1 VPIRDRVAGDLPG
14 CVEVLRRVHERSGY
28 PSRWPAD
35 PARWLAPDNEVGA
48 WVTEYDGQIAGHV
61 GLVHGLPKLR
71 VPGYR
76 NEDLGG
82 ITRLY
87 TDPAARRHGMG
98 AALLDAATGCAREL
112 GLQPVLD
119 VVDDAA
125 GAIALYERAGW
136 RLAGTQPAW
145 WTDPDGSTPTIRCY
159 LGPAATAY

>member
-1 VPIRDRVAGDLPG
+1 
-14 CVEVLRRVHERSGY
+14 VHERSGY

-145 WTDPDGSTPTIRCY
+145 WTDPDGSTPTVRCY